1 MLGNNVNQVKL
12 EEQLLINFEKLVT
25 ATNNFHE
32 ANKLGQGGFG
42 EIARRQEIAV
52 KRLSRASAQ
61 GLEEFLKNVTVI
73 SNVQHRNLV
82 RLLGCCT
89 EGDEK
94 ISTSI
99 VSYLLFSVLDAI
111 HLDPVKR
118 DSLTWRR
125 HFSILEGIARGL
137 LYLHRDSR
145 LRIIHRDL

>member
-1 MLGNNVNQVKL
+1 MQKFSSSGADLY
-12 EEQLLINFEKLVT
+12 ILVADT
-25 ATNNFHE
+25 E
-32 ANKLGQGGFG
+32 LG

-61 GLEEFLKNVTVI
+61 GLEEFLKK
-73 SNVQHRNLV
+73 
-82 RLLGCCT
+82 LL
-89 EGDEK
+89 K
-94 ISTSI
+94 FHSSTSI